1 MHAND
6 EIISLADFRKK
17 LKRFQECYDEI
28 YFRGEVKEFLKREPS
43 ILRDEGYLENEGHM
57 YQEMMQMYSKQLNN
71 AYSYMGKL
79 ALLQHNNVP
88 TRLLDI
94 TVNPFVALYFAC
106 EQNGIANDEDG
117 YVFMYIRKG
126 KPGHRKDHPESP
138 SVHFLFH
145 DGRKILPGR
154 YYPEGHR
161 SATVR

>member
-79 ALLQHNNVP
+79 ALLN
-88 TRLLDI
+88 I
-94 TVNPFVALYFAC
+94 TMFRRDC
-106 EQNGIANDEDG
+106 WI
-117 YVFMYIRKG
+117 
-126 KPGHRKDHPESP
+126 
-138 SVHFLFH
+138 
-145 DGRKILPGR
+145 
-154 YYPEGHR
+154 
-161 SATVR
+161 